1 LIRVILVDDH
11 ALVRQGFRRIIE
23 EEPGMSVVGEAGT
36 AQDGV
41 ALARKE
47 RPDVVLMDMSM
58 PDANGIHASR
68 EIRERHKRVARRRR
82 DSVRTPD

>member
-1 LIRVILVDDH
+1 MIRVILVDDH
-11 ALVRQGFRRIIE
+11 ALVRQGFRRILE
-23 EEPGMSVVGEAGT
+23 EEDGIAVVGEAGN

-58 PDANGIHASR
+58 PDANGIG
-68 EIRERHKRVARRRR
+68 K
-82 DSVRTPD
+82 PDIYIAK